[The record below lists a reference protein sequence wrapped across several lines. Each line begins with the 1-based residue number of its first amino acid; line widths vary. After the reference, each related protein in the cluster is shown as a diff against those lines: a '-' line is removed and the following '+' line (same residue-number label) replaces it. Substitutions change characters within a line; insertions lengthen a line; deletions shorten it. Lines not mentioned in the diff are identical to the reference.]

1 MSDESERLK
10 KLRERQLADRDP
22 MVKIR
27 KGQQHNAERERKID
41 RSVSLLQAWRDI
53 PRIWRSVV
61 WAFLIA
67 GAGLAILPNYLD
79 MTTSLFGAIAI
90 ALAYLIIAILIGNAL
105 DARDELRRLSK

>member
-10 KLRERQLADRDP
+10 KLRESQLADRDP
-22 MVKIR
+22 LVKIR
-27 KGQQHNAERERKID
+27 KGQQSNAERERKID

-53 PRIWRSVV
+53 PRIWRAVV

-79 MTTSLFGAIAI
+79 MATSLFGAIAI
-90 ALAYLIIAILIGNAL
+90 ALVYLIIAIIIGNAL